1 MGEEKI
7 FKEKISQEKVREER
21 EISLVL
27 GTAGHIDHGKTA
39 LVAAL
44 TGVDC
49 DRLLEEKRRGI
60 TIELGFAPL
69 RLEDGRV
76 VSIID
81 VPGHERFIRQMV
93 AGASGVDA
101 VMLVVAADESV
112 MPQTR
117 EHLAI
122 LELLGVKDGL
132 VVISKSDKVEPEMLE
147 LVEEDVGKF
156 VAGTFLEG
164 KKVIAF
170 SAVTNR
176 NIELLEEELTAL
188 VDRVHP
194 RSRKG
199 ALFLPID
206 RAFPIS
212 GFGTVV
218 TGTAYRGAVRPG
230 DEVEIFPA
238 GRDGRSRDAK
248 VRTLQV
254 HGRPVEE
261 ACAGQRVAV
270 NLSNIA
276 VDELSRGDVVCH
288 KGVYANTRCFD
299 AVLRVLPS
307 SAEPLK
313 HWQRVRIYI
322 GTSDVLAR
330 VSLLDGKWVLP
341 GDEAPAQLVTEEDV
355 VCVLEQRFILRF
367 YSPLVTIG
375 GGRVVFPYGHKPRGA
390 AARKLSSERIRALS
404 DAMTAEKR
412 FSLLVEQAGVMVF
425 DRGVVALQETPS
437 HLAEVAGRAVKNGSV
452 LELKGDKPVYLF
464 PACFEELTSAAATLL
479 KAYHESRPSEE
490 GMPLDE
496 LARAGFF
503 LKKNLDAK
511 TARSSISLLAEK
523 GIVALEDNRVRM
535 SDFTPRSDEVF
546 QKNKK
551 ALFSYC
557 RKRAF
562 QPPTLNEARKDLNM
576 DPRAFSLLVQGLK
589 NARKLVLLSGE
600 YLLTNEVENAMMDVL
615 SKIEGDVTLAA
626 VRDVTNSSRKFI
638 LPILEYFDSRGYT
651 RRVGDVRVVKRTDK
665 RDG

>member
-7 FKEKISQEKVREER
+7 YEEKICEEH
-21 EISLVL
+21 EISLVI

-69 RLEDGRV
+69 RLKDGRV

-122 LELLGVKDGL
+122 LELLGVRDGL
-132 VVISKSDKVEPEMLE
+132 VVITKSDKVEAEMLE
-147 LVEEDVGKF
+147 LVEEDVREF
-156 VAGTFLEG
+156 VKGTFLEG
-164 KKVIAF
+164 KKLVSF
-170 SAVTNR
+170 SAVTGY
-176 NIELLEEELTAL
+176 NIEFLEKELTNL
-188 VDRVHP
+188 VDRVRP
-194 RSRKG
+194 RPRKG
-199 ALFLPID
+199 ALFLPVD

-218 TGTAYRGAVRPG
+218 TGTAYRGVVHPG

-238 GRDGRSRDAK
+238 GGDGRGREAK
-248 VRTLQV
+248 VRSLQV
-254 HGRPVEE
+254 HGRAVRE
-261 ACAGQRVAV
+261 AYAGQRVAV

-299 AVLRVLPS
+299 VTLKVLPS
-307 SAEPLK
+307 AAEPLK
-313 HWQRVRIYI
+313 HWQRVRVYI

-330 VSLLDGKWVLP
+330 VSLLDDKCVLP
-341 GDEAPAQLVTEEDV
+341 GKEAPAQLVTEEDV
-355 VCVLEQRFILRF
+355 VCVSEQRFIIRF

-375 GGRVVFPYGHKPRGA
+375 GGRVIFPYARKPRGA
-390 AARKLSSERIRALS
+390 AARKLSSKRILALGDS
-404 DAMTAEKR
+404 VSTEER
-412 FSLLVEQAGVMVF
+412 FSLLLEQAGVMDF
-425 DRGVVALQETPS
+425 DRALISLQETSPG
-437 HLAEVAGRAVKNGSV
+437 LTAVAANAMKGGSV
-452 LELKGDKPVYLF
+452 LELKGDKPFYLSRT
-464 PACFEELTSAAATLL
+464 CFEELTSDVTGLL
-479 KAYHESRPSEE
+479 KAYHGSHEAEE

-496 LARAGFF
+496 LTYAGFF
-503 LKKNLDAK
+503 LKTIANVKAV
-511 TARSSISLLAEK
+511 RSFISLAAEK
-523 GIVALEDNRVRM
+523 GTVVLEDNKVRLP
-535 SDFTPRSDEVF
+535 DFIPKNDETF
-546 QKNKK
+546 QKNKES
-551 ALFSYC
+551 LFAYC
-557 RKRAF
+557 RGRAF
-562 QPPTLNEARKDLNM
+562 QPPTLDEARRELNM
-576 DPRAFSLLVQGLK
+576 DPRTFSLLVQGLK
-589 NARKLVLLSGE
+589 NARKLALLSGE
-600 YLLTNEVENAMMDVL
+600 YLLTDEVENEVMDIL
-615 SKIEGDVTLAA
+615 LKIDGDVTLAA
-626 VRDVTNSSRKFI
+626 VRDATNSSRKFI

-651 RRVGDVRVVKRTDK
+651 RRVGDVRVVKRTG
-665 RDG
+665 R

>member
-1 MGEEKI
+1 MPEKTI
-7 FKEKISQEKVREER
+7 PEKAHEKAREER
-21 EISLVL
+21 EISLVI

-49 DRLLEEKRRGI
+49 DRLLEEKKRGI

-69 RLEDGRV
+69 RLKDGRV

-101 VMLVVAADESV
+101 VMLIVAADESV

-122 LELLGVKDGL
+122 LELLGVKEGL
-132 VVISKSDKVEPEMLE
+132 VVISKSDKVEPDMLE
-147 LVEEDVGKF
+147 LVEEDVRKLA
-156 VAGTFLEG
+156 AGTFLEG
-164 KKVIAF
+164 KAVVVF
-170 SAVTNR
+170 SAVTR
-176 NIELLEEELTAL
+176 ENIELLEKELTAL

-218 TGTAYRGAVRPG
+218 TGTAYRGTVRPG

-238 GRDGRSRDAK
+238 GGDGRGREAK

-254 HGRPVEE
+254 HGRSVEE

-276 VDELSRGDVVCH
+276 VDQLARGDVLCH
-288 KGVYANTRCFD
+288 KNVYGNTRCFD
-299 AVLRVLPS
+299 ALLTVLPS
-307 SAEPLK
+307 AAEPLK
-313 HWQRVRIYI
+313 HWQRVRVYI

-330 VSLLDGKWVLP
+330 VSLLDGKFLLP
-341 GDEAPAQLVTEEDV
+341 GEEAPAQLVTEEDI
-355 VCVLEQRFILRF
+355 VCVLDQRFILRF
-367 YSPLVTIG
+367 YSPLITIG

-404 DAMTAEKR
+404 GAVSAENR
-412 FSLLVEQAGVMVF
+412 FSLLVERAGIMDF
-425 DRGVVALQETPS
+425 DHGVAVLQETPS
-437 HLAEVAGRAVKNGSV
+437 RLAAVAASAVKNGSL
-452 LELKGDKPVYLF
+452 LELKGGDKPIYLF
-464 PACFEELTSAAATLL
+464 PACFEELASAVTALL
-479 KAYHESRPSEE
+479 KAYHASHGSEE
-490 GMPLDE
+490 GMLSDE
-496 LARAGFF
+496 LALAGFF
-503 LKKNLDAK
+503 PKKKLDVKA
-511 TARSSISLLAEK
+511 ARSLIALLAEK
-523 GIVALEDNRVRM
+523 GMVALEGNRVRM
-535 SDFTPRSDEVF
+535 PDFVPQNDEVF
-546 QKNKK
+546 QKNKE
-551 ALFSYC
+551 ALFAYC
-557 RKRAF
+557 RRRAF
-562 QPPTLNEARKDLNM
+562 QPPTLGEAREDLKV
-576 DPRAFSLLVQGLK
+576 DARAFSLLVQELK

-600 YLLTNEVENAMMDVL
+600 YLLTDEVENEMMDVL
-615 SKIEGDVTLAA
+615 SKIEGSVTLAA
-626 VRDVTNSSRKFI
+626 VRDATNSSRKFI

-651 RRVGDVRVVKRTDK
+651 RRVGDVRVVKKSDK
-665 RDG
+665 KG

>member
-1 MGEEKI
+1 MAE
-7 FKEKISQEKVREER
+7 EKVREER

-122 LELLGVKDGL
+122 LELLGVKEGL

-147 LVEEDVGKF
+147 LVEEDVGQF

-164 KKVIAF
+164 KKIVAF
-170 SAVTNR
+170 SAVTNH
-176 NIELLEEELTAL
+176 NIELLKKELTAL
-188 VDRVHP
+188 VDRVRP

-238 GRDGRSRDAK
+238 DRDGRSRGAK
-248 VRTLQV
+248 VRNLQV
-254 HGRPVEE
+254 HSRSVEE
-261 ACAGQRVAV
+261 AYAGQRVAV

-276 VDELSRGDVVCH
+276 VDQLSRGDVVCH
-288 KGVYANTRCFD
+288 KDVYANTRCFD
-299 AVLRVLPS
+299 AVLKVLPS
-307 SAEPLK
+307 AAEPLK
-313 HWQRVRIYI
+313 HWQRVRVYI

-330 VSLLDGKWVLP
+330 VSLLDGKTVLP
-341 GDEAPAQLVTEEDV
+341 GGEAPAQLVIEEDI

-390 AARKLSSERIRALS
+390 AMRKLSSERIRALS
-404 DAMTAEKR
+404 GAASTEKR
-412 FSLLVEQAGVMVF
+412 FSLLVEQAGVMGF
-425 DRGVVALQETPS
+425 DRAVVALQETPPR
-437 HLAEVAGRAVKNGSV
+437 LAAIADRAAKNGSV

-464 PACFEELTSAAATLL
+464 PACFEELASAVTTLL
-479 KAYHESRPSEE
+479 KAYHESHESEE

-496 LARAGFF
+496 LIRAGFF
-503 LKKNLDAK
+503 SKKNLDAK
-511 TARSSISLLAEK
+511 AARSSVSLLAEK
-523 GIVALEDNRVRM
+523 GLVVLEGNRVRM
-535 SDFTPRSDEVF
+535 PDFTPKNDEAF
-546 QKNKK
+546 QKNKE
-551 ALFSYC
+551 ALFAYC

-562 QPPTLNEARKDLNM
+562 QPPTLNEAQRDLNM

-600 YLLTNEVENAMMDVL
+600 YLLTNEAEDAMMDIL

-626 VRDVTNSSRKFI
+626 VRDATNSSRKLI
-638 LPILEYFDSRGYT
+638 LPILEYLDSRGYT
-651 RRVGDVRVVKRTDK
+651 RRVGDVRVVKRPGK
-665 RDG
+665 LGGLCHPELE